1 MIKGLGQQTA
11 SVRYNILTS
20 TMDVLFLFLLLPT
33 YGMEGYYFSF
43 LVTHVVN
50 FILSVRRLFKITG
63 KLMNL
68 LTPVLVATATAVS
81 ILLAG
86 FVRELILR
94 GVAYVLLLG
103 SLLYLFRV
111 ISREDATWLLGLVRK
126 KGQS

>member
-1 MIKGLGQQTA
+1 
-11 SVRYNILTS
+11 
-20 TMDVLFLFLLLPT
+20 
-33 YGMEGYYFSF
+33 MEGYYFSF
-43 LVTHVVN
+43 LGTHVVN